1 MFCPKCG
8 AQLKEGAKFCHVCGF
23 NIIETPVVPP
33 PPQPQQQT
41 PPPPQQQKPFQ
52 NFNEADVKAAASNI
66 FTRASNIMFKT
77 KAEWQAISMEKP
89 NTSSILFGY
98 AIPLALIP
106 AIFSVIGYGLIGVSY
121 GWGFKFTSWT
131 WGLEAGITSFISAIA
146 AIYITSLIVDALAPS
161 FKAQKNFGRAMQ
173 LVVYSFTPMWVAG
186 VLNFYPPLAFIA
198 LLAGIYGL
206 YLLYVGMEFTM
217 KPAKESQIGY
227 FFATLGIVIVVYF
240 VLSLVLG
247 AIFMSVFGVGT
258 THFNFK
264 Y

>member
-8 AQLKEGAKFCHVCGF
+8 AELKAGAKFCHVCGF
-23 NIIETPVVPP
+23 NLTEAPV
-33 PPQPQQQT
+33 T
-41 PPPPQQQKPFQ
+41 PPPPQQQQTPPQQPQHNTFR
-52 NFNEADVKAAASNI
+52 NFNEANVKAAASNI

-77 KAEWQAISMEKP
+77 KAEWQAVSAETP

-106 AIFSVIGYGLIGVSY
+106 AIFSIIGYGVIGVSY
-121 GWGFKFTSWT
+121 GWGFRFSSWT
-131 WGLEAGITSFISAIA
+131 WGLEVGITSFISAIA
-146 AIYITSLIVDALAPS
+146 GVYITSLIVDALAPS
-161 FKAQKNFGRAMQ
+161 FKSQKNFGRAMQ
-173 LVVYSFTPMWVAG
+173 LVAYSFTPMWVAG

-206 YLLYVGMEFTM
+206 YLLYVGMEYTM

-240 VLSLVLG
+240 VLSLALG
-247 AIFMSVFGVGT
+247 AIFMSVFAVGPG
-258 THFNFK
+258 HFNFK